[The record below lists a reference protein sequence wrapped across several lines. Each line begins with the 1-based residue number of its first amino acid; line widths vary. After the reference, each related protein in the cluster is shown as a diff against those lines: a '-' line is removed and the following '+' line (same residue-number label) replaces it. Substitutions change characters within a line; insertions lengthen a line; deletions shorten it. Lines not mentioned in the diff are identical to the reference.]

1 MIPFTVLSVCSLCLA
16 GGTGLPSLAPMTP
29 APHPPQTIHEWTD
42 AALVAASLRGERG
55 PFEELARRYYRPV
68 CAFLWKRVRRPELV
82 EDLAQETFLEAYRS
96 LGTLGRP
103 EQFAGWLFGIA
114 RNRCGKWLR
123 RPRLALFSPAEGPE
137 PAADDA
143 AMTALEEL
151 EEQRQQL
158 ARLEREL
165 AGLPEETRRLLELKH
180 RHGKTCEEIATEL
193 RRPVGTIKSLLSR
206 TYKALRARLDP
217 SGEDTP

>member
-1 MIPFTVLSVCSLCLA
+1 
-16 GGTGLPSLAPMTP
+16 MTP
-29 APHPPQTIHEWTD
+29 APDPRQPLHEWTD
-42 AALVAASLRGERG
+42 AALVAGSLRGDRDL
-55 PFEELARRYYRPV
+55 FEELARRYYRPV
-68 CAFLWKRVRRPELV
+68 CAFLWQRLRRPDLV

-114 RNRCGKWLR
+114 RNRCCKWLR
-123 RPRLALFSPAEGPE
+123 RPRLGLFAPADGTE

-143 AMTALEEL
+143 GMTTFEEL

-158 ARLEREL
+158 ARLDREL

-180 RHGKTCEEIATEL
+180 RHGKTCEEIAAEL
-193 RRPVGTIKSLLSR
+193 RRPVGTVKSLLSR
-206 TYKALRARLDP
+206 TYRALRARLDP
-217 SGEDTP
+217 SGEATP